1 MKLMVLC
8 SYDEDEQDHG
18 VHLIVSKEKFKKSK
32 MEVIDAISDLF
43 EPGSEEDEEELA
55 ECIDDLMKYRSGYY
69 GIEYYWKEVTAII

>member
-1 MKLMVLC
+1 
-8 SYDEDEQDHG
+8 
-18 VHLIVSKEKFKKSK
+18 